1 MDECGGIRITMPGA
15 SAPLTIIDIA
25 RLSGVSKST
34 VSRVLSGA
42 ENVSEEARE
51 KVLAAVRASGF
62 RRNDL
67 ARSLRSGRTGM
78 IGLLIPDIANPFWAD
93 VARGAQDAAAEDDV
107 SLLIF
112 NSDWDPERER
122 RHLQALT
129 QTRVDGVIVN
139 PVRDGLDEIARFQ
152 IPLVLIGSSAERFP
166 QLPAV
171 GSDISQGVA
180 IGLDRLV
187 AAGLGMP
194 ALLVGDPERTAQ
206 ERFVAAVRA
215 VGATEGWP
223 LEELRLEDGH
233 YTVDGGRSAMNRL
246 LARGTPRAVFA
257 ANDLMALGA
266 LQAIR
271 EAGLSC
277 PEDVALLG
285 FDGIMAAE
293 VSSPRL
299 TTIAKPS
306 RDIGRRAFEIL
317 SRRIAGETGG
327 PRVSLPCA
335 LVERETLPRV
345 AYPRAIGAG

>member
-1 MDECGGIRITMPGA
+1 MPG
-15 SAPLTIIDIA
+15 SKAPLTIIDIA

-42 ENVSEEARE
+42 ENVSEDARE
-51 KVLAAVRASGF
+51 KVMAAVEASGF

-93 VARGAQDAAAEDDV
+93 VARGAQDAAAEENV

-129 QTRVDGVIVN
+129 QSRVDGAIVN
-139 PVRDGLDEIARFQ
+139 PVRDGLDEIARFR

-166 QLPAV
+166 QLPSV
-171 GSDISQGVA
+171 GSDIAQGVA
-180 IGLDRLV
+180 LGLARIV
-187 AAGLGMP
+187 EAGLGMP
-194 ALLVGDPERTAQ
+194 ALIVGDAERTAR

-215 VGATEGWP
+215 VGQGQGWP
-223 LEELRLEDGH
+223 LEDLRLEDGH
-233 YTVDGGRSAMNRL
+233 YTVEGGRDAMRRL
-246 LARGTPRAVFA
+246 LGQATPRVVFA

-271 EAGLSC
+271 NAGLRC

-285 FDGIMAAE
+285 FDGIPAAE
-293 VSSPRL
+293 VSAPML
-299 TTIAKPS
+299 TTVAKPS
-306 RDIGRRAFEIL
+306 RDIGRRAFDL
-317 SRRIAGETGG
+317 LNRKIAGDADV
-327 PRVSLPCA
+327 PRVSVPCA
-335 LVERETLPRV
+335 LVERETLPQLE
-345 AYPRAIGAG
+345 YPRAVGTG

>member
-1 MDECGGIRITMPGA
+1 MSETA
-15 SAPLTIIDIA
+15 APLTIIDIA

-42 ENVSEEARE
+42 GNVSQEARD
-51 KVLAAVRASGF
+51 KVMAAVQESGF

-93 VARGAQDAAAEDDV
+93 VARGAQDAADAEDI

-129 QTRVDGVIVN
+129 QSRVDAAIVN
-139 PVRDGLDEIARFQ
+139 PVRDGLDDFLRFQ

-166 QLPAV
+166 QLPSV
-171 GSDISQGVA
+171 GSDISQGVS
-180 IGLDRLV
+180 IGLDRIV

-194 ALLVGDPERTAQ
+194 ALLVGDAERTAR

-215 VGATEGWP
+215 VGEAEGWP
-223 LEELRLEDGH
+223 LDEMRLEDGQ
-233 YTVDGGRSAMNRL
+233 YTVEGGRAAMERL
-246 LARGTPRAVFA
+246 LKAGPPRVVFA

-271 EAGLSC
+271 AAGLRC
-277 PEDVALLG
+277 PEEVALLG
-285 FDGIMAAE
+285 FDGIPAAE
-293 VSSPRL
+293 VSTPAL
-299 TTIAKPS
+299 TTVGKPS
-306 RDIGRRAFEIL
+306 REIGRQAFKL
-317 SRRIAGETGG
+317 LNRKVTGQAEA
-327 PRVSLPCA
+327 PRLSLPCT
-335 LVERETLPRV
+335 LIERETLPRIDH
-345 AYPRAIGAG
+345 PRAVGTG